1 MPPLSKLTTKAREAL
16 RRAHELAIE
25 RGQNHVNPVHLLC
38 ALILQ
43 EESMVTSILDKMEID
58 TPMLSDIVLEHIE
71 APEGSNVLSPS
82 YQIYLTP
89 DLAQILD
96 NSVRVATSMKDEF
109 ISTEHVF
116 LSIFDIP
123 CIARDILSRFKIDR
137 EAVVKIVEELK
148 KNPQTKDAEPKKFRT
163 LYKYARSLTKL
174 AKENKLDPVIGRDS
188 EIMRIIQILSR
199 RTKNNPILIGE
210 AGVGKTAIA
219 EGLAI
224 RMAQG
229 DIPESLKD
237 KELVSLD
244 LGSLIA
250 GTKYRGEFEERLKN
264 ILREVEKADG
274 KVILFID
281 EMHTLVGAGASEG
294 SMDASNMLKPA
305 LARGELRAL
314 GATTLKEYQKYI
326 GRDPALT
333 RRFQPVFVNE
343 PSTEDAIAILRGLK
357 EKYELFHGVRITDD
371 AIVAAVTLASRY
383 ITDRFLPDKVVDL
396 IDEAA
401 SSLRISLENMPPALE
416 ETRRKIMRFE
426 IEREALKKEISLRQG
441 SRGQSNK
448 EAKSRMSKI
457 EKEIADLKEGTSELE
472 LKWTNEKET
481 IGDIK
486 RLKKELEGLRVEA
499 EMVEA
504 RADLSKAAEI
514 RYGTIPALEKDLAQK
529 TKRLQKLQSSRRILK
544 EEINAEDIA
553 GVVARWT
560 GIPVSRMLESEAA
573 KLTRMEDELKKRIVG
588 QNEAVTKISDT
599 IRRSRAGI
607 SDPNRPIGSFI
618 FLGPTGVGKTELT
631 KALAEFLFNDDK
643 ALIRVDMSEFM
654 EKHSVSK
661 LIGAPPGYVG
671 YDEAGGLTEAVRHR
685 PYAVILFDEIEKAH
699 PEVFNVL
706 LQVLDNGRLT
716 DSKGRTVNF
725 RNTVIIMTS
734 NIGAQ
739 HIDRME
745 KIGFARESGNR
756 DRENYIEAK
765 NKIMSS
771 LKDYFRPEF
780 LNRVD
785 DMIIFDILSPAA
797 IREIVKIQVEQIVK
811 RLADKHI
818 GLTLSTL
825 VFDYLAKEGYNPQY
839 GARPLK
845 RLIQNKILTPV
856 ANLLISQEVTKGGV
870 IEVDVRPIEK
880 GFSQEASVE
889 FRFEVKKKS
898 PLSPRTPVRR
908 DKEEIPIVMPKMV
921 GQK

>member
-1 MPPLSKLTTKAREAL
+1 MPPLNKLTTKAKEAL

-43 EESMVTSILDKMEID
+43 EESMVTSILDKMEVDTQMLID
-58 TPMLSDIVLEHIE
+58 VVLEHIE
-71 APEGSNVLSPS
+71 APEGGNVLSPS

-89 DLAQILD
+89 DLAQVLD
-96 NSVRVATSMKDEF
+96 NSVKVAGSLKDEF
-109 ISTEHVF
+109 ISTEHLF

-123 CIARDILSRFKIDR
+123 CIAKDILSRFKIER
-137 EAVVKIVEELK
+137 SVVAKVLEELK
-148 KNPQTKDAEPKKFRT
+148 ANPTAKGTEPKKFRT

-174 AKENKLDPVIGRDS
+174 AHENKLDPVIGRDA

-210 AGVGKTAIA
+210 AGVGKTAIV
-219 EGLAI
+219 EGLAL
-224 RMAQG
+224 RMSQG

-264 ILREVEKADG
+264 ILKEVEKSDG
-274 KVILFID
+274 KIILFID
-281 EMHTLVGAGASEG
+281 EIHTIVGAGASEG

-305 LARGELRAL
+305 LARGELRAI

-326 GRDPALT
+326 EKDPALT
-333 RRFQPVFVNE
+333 RRFQPVYVNE
-343 PSTEDAIAILRGLK
+343 PSIEDAIAILRGLK

-371 AIVAAVTLASRY
+371 AIVSAVNLASRY
-383 ITDRFLPDKVVDL
+383 ISDRFLPDKVVDL
-396 IDEAA
+396 IDEAS
-401 SSLRISLENMPPALE
+401 SSLRISLENMPPELE
-416 ETRRKIMRFE
+416 ETRRKIMRLE
-426 IEREALKKEISLRQG
+426 IEREALKKETD
-441 SRGQSNK
+441 K
-448 EAKSRMSKI
+448 TAKSRMAVI

-472 LKWTNEKET
+472 LKWTNEKTT
-481 IGDIK
+481 IADIK
-486 RLKKELEGLRVEA
+486 KIKKELEVLRIEGEGA
-499 EMVEA
+499 EA
-504 RADLSKAAEI
+504 RADLAKAAEI
-514 RYGTIPALEKDLAQK
+514 RYGRLPALEKELEQK
-529 TKRLQKLQSSRRILK
+529 NKRLKKLQMSRRILK
-544 EEINAEDIA
+544 EEINSEDIA
-553 GVVARWT
+553 GVVSRWT
-560 GIPVSRMLESEAA
+560 GIPVSRMLESEAT
-573 KLTRMEDELKKRIVG
+573 KLTRMEQELEKRIVG
-588 QNEAVTKISDT
+588 QGEAVKKIADT

-607 SDPNRPIGSFI
+607 ADPNRPIGSFI

-631 KALAEFLFNDDK
+631 KALAEFLFNDEK

-671 YDEAGGLTEAVRHR
+671 FDESGGLTETVRHR
-685 PYAVILFDEIEKAH
+685 PYSVVLFDEIEKAH

-716 DSKGRTVNF
+716 DSKGRVVNF

-734 NIGAQ
+734 NIGAL
-739 HIDRME
+739 HIEKME
-745 KIGFARESGNR
+745 KLGFANNTDNH
-756 DRENYIEAK
+756 DRNNYDEAK
-765 NKIMSS
+765 NKINSA

-785 DMIIFDILSPAA
+785 DIMIFDILSMES
-797 IREIVKIQVEQIVK
+797 IRKIVEIQVDQIVK
-811 RLADKHI
+811 RLADKQI
-818 GLTLSTL
+818 DLVLSPA

-845 RLIQNKILTPV
+845 RLIQTKILTPV
-856 ANLLISQEVTKGGV
+856 ANLLISQEVSKGGK
-870 IEVDVRPIEK
+870 ILVDYK
-880 GFSQEASVE
+880 ADKFS
-889 FRFEVKKKS
+889 FDVKKKHKGES
-898 PLSPRTPVRR
+898 P
-908 DKEEIPIVMPKMV
+908 IIMPDFV
-921 GQK
+921 EASR